1 VSSHLLSEIQ
11 AAADYLIVIRFGAL
25 LFAGPLDDL
34 LERERKY
41 VDIETATPAELE
53 ALRRHFASIGYEV
66 EPDNGGLRVLVDP
79 AESGSLNRTA
89 TELGITL
96 TKLVPR
102 SENLEDVFLRMT
114 AGTPQQEQAA

>member
-1 VSSHLLSEIQ
+1 MITDALEIQ
-11 AAADYLIVIRFGAL
+11 STCLLTEAD
-25 LFAGPLDDL
+25 
-34 LERERKY
+34 LERRNPQGFRGLKGHLFE
-41 VDIETATPAELE
+41 
-53 ALRRHFASIGYEV
+53 
-66 EPDNGGLRVLVDP
+66 GGLRVLVDP

-89 TELGITL
+89 AELGITL